1 MPNVVFVVPFA
12 MDASLRFVRAAA
24 GLPNVRLAVVT
35 QEPPERFPDD
45 LRAALAGHCRVDDAM
60 QSEQL
65 VRGARQLAG
74 ALGGR
79 IDRMIGILEPLQV
92 PLAEA
97 RAELGLPG
105 ASVDVALNFRDKA
118 RMKTLLRNHGLPC
131 AKHCLAERA
140 EEALRFAERVGFP
153 LVVKPPAGA
162 GARNTFRVNTTAEL
176 DDALR
181 SMPPRTEKPVLFEE
195 FIQGEEYS
203 FDTVTLGGRHVFH
216 SISRY
221 APAPLDVLQNPWIQ
235 WAVYLPRSI
244 DDPKFGAILDAGPR
258 ALDVLGMHVG
268 LTHMEWFRRPDG
280 SIAISEVAA
289 RPPGAQFTTLLS
301 YAHDYDFYEGWAR
314 LMILEQFTPPQRK
327 YSAGAAYVRA
337 QGTGARI
344 IGIRGLAEI
353 QRELGGLVVESK
365 LPREG
370 QTPTGTYEGEGYI
383 VVRHPETRVVEDALR
398 RIVETIRVDLG

>member
-24 GLPNVRLAVVT
+24 ELPGVRLAVLT
-35 QEPPERFPDD
+35 QEPVERFPAE
-45 LRAALAGHCRVDDAM
+45 LRALLAGHYRVDDAM
-60 QSEQL
+60 QPEQL
-65 VRGARQLAG
+65 VAAARSLAG
-74 ALGGR
+74 GFGGR

-92 PLAEA
+92 PLSEA

-105 ASVDVALNFRDKA
+105 TSVEVALNFRDKA
-118 RMKTLLRNHGLPC
+118 RMKTILRKHDLPC
-131 AKHCLAERA
+131 ARHCLAERA
-140 EEALRFAERVGFP
+140 EEALHFGERAGYP
-153 LVVKPPAGA
+153 IVVKPPAGA
-162 GARNTFRVNTTAEL
+162 GARNTFRVNSRAEL
-176 DDALR
+176 EGSLR
-181 SMPPRTEKPVLFEE
+181 SMPPAPGRPVLYEE
-195 FIQGEEYS
+195 YIQGEEYS

-244 DDPKFGAILDAGPR
+244 EDPKFGPIFTAGPR
-258 ALDVLGMHVG
+258 ALDVLGIQLG

-301 YAHDYDFYEGWAR
+301 YAHDFDFYAGWAR
-314 LMILEQFTPPQRK
+314 LMIFEQFTPPARR

-337 QGTGARI
+337 QGDGARI
-344 IGIRGLAEI
+344 VGIRGLAEI
-353 QRELGGLVVESK
+353 QRELGEIVVESK
-365 LPREG
+365 LPKAG
-370 QTPTGTYEGEGYI
+370 QPPTGTYEGEGYL